1 MISLKK
7 ESSVGEITP
16 VHLMSE
22 EEAGKRFRLSRE
34 NSDGRGLTGNLL
46 RKTTQPN
53 ILPPIPARRIRKGAN
68 MT

>member
-22 EEAGKRFRLSRE
+22 EEAGEKAYGQQCR
-34 NSDGRGLTGNLL
+34 T
-46 RKTTQPN
+46 
-53 ILPPIPARRIRKGAN
+53 A
-68 MT
+68 